1 MADTDA
7 LTDAEKIEAALRGAA
22 HPLTID
28 SICLA
33 AFGRVDER
41 GRNTVRVNLHRLDGR
56 GILIKHQQ
64 RYSRVPDQGQD
75 PPAGLPGI

>member
-1 MADTDA
+1 M
-7 LTDAEKIEAALRGAA
+7 TDAEKIEAALRGAA
-22 HPLTID
+22 QPLTID
-28 SICLA
+28 SICLT

-64 RYSRVPDQGQD
+64 RYSLMPDQAPD
-75 PPAGLPGI
+75 PSEGLPDI